1 MKRDFERTVR
11 RCGLPRNLRM
21 EYPGAIYHVLNWTG
35 RREAVFIKDGDR
47 EPFLESFDQASQK
60 TGWQKYILHV

>member
-1 MKRDFERTVR
+1 M
-11 RCGLPRNLRM
+11 PRNLRM